1 MDIPVLR
8 QDLRLLPGSRDEA
21 GESGWLLYDPLR
33 HQYFALTRSALLL
46 LRLLPKI
53 TSLDDLKTQ
62 LASDQAQVDDH
73 DIEQFLGFL
82 NDNFLSVGSDAAH
95 VTRIAQAHKKRQ
107 SHWFMWLVHNYL
119 FIKIPL
125 IRPDNMLDKLLRMT
139 RPLASRPARLAT
151 YALGLYGVF
160 ALIWQWEQFVTTFDH
175 FFNWQGLSYYLLAL
189 IGVKIAHEMGHA
201 LVAKHHNLRVSSMG
215 VALLVLF
222 PVLYTDNTD
231 AWRLTDQRKKLQ
243 IVLAGLTVELHIAL
257 LALFSWG
264 ILDDGPA
271 KSAAFFLA
279 TTSIAGSLLV
289 NLSPFMRFD
298 GYYALADFLGM
309 QNLQPRAFEL
319 ARWQLRQWLF
329 GLPENAPEP
338 FLPGKHFFLVIYS
351 FATWIYRFFLF
362 IGIALLVYFMAF
374 KLLGLFLFIV
384 EIIWF
389 ILRPIYAEMKRWWA
403 KRAIFSFNRPT
414 LRSVFIF
421 LLLSGFAFAPW
432 RMSISTPAILESGK
446 QIPIHL
452 KEAAQVAE
460 LRAENHQYVKAGA
473 VLLVASQPSLEHD
486 IESTARRTRLLEL
499 ELRRYANSRDD
510 LNNKLVTEQK
520 LGEMQSR
527 LSALMARRAE
537 LTLRAP
543 AAGYLQ
549 LSRPIS
555 VGQWVQPS
563 EQLFFIFDKQRPQ
576 IVAFIS
582 ERQMH
587 RISRDSAA
595 TFIANDGIQEKLRA
609 HIATIEETAIESVTY
624 YEMTSEHGGPIAVR
638 QDASDGASR
647 PEEAYYKALAHPM
660 TQDENVNHNI
670 IGELHIETAAYA
682 PYNALWNSIAALLVR
697 ESSF

>member
-21 GESGWLLYDPLR
+21 GETGWLLYDPLR

-53 TSLDDLKTQ
+53 KSMEDLRAR
-62 LASDQAQVDDH
+62 LAGDQAQIDDH
-73 DIEQFLGFL
+73 EIEQFLGFL
-82 NDNFLSVGSDAAH
+82 KDNFLSVGSDAAH
-95 VTRIAQAHKKRQ
+95 VAKISDAHKKRQ
-107 SHWFMWLVHNYL
+107 HHWFMWLVHNYL
-119 FIKIPL
+119 FIKIPM
-125 IRPDNMLDKLLRMT
+125 IRPDGMLEKLLHVA
-139 RPLASRPARLAT
+139 RPLASRPARLLT
-151 YALGLYGVF
+151 YALGLYGFF
-160 ALIWQWEQFVTTFDH
+160 ALIWQWEHFLTTFDH
-175 FFNWQGLSYYLLAL
+175 FFNWQGLSYYILAL
-189 IGVKIAHEMGHA
+189 IGVKIAHELGHA
-201 LVAKHHNLRVSSMG
+201 LVAKHHGLRVSSMG

-243 IVLAGLTVELHIAL
+243 IVLAGLAVELHIAL
-257 LALFSWG
+257 LAIFSWG

-298 GYYALADFLGM
+298 GYYALSDFLGM

-338 FLPGKHFFLVIYS
+338 FAPGKHLFLVIYS
-351 FATWIYRFFLF
+351 FATWIYRLFLF

-374 KLLGLFLFIV
+374 KLLGLFLFVV

-403 KRAIFSFNRPT
+403 KRALFSFNRPT
-414 LRSVFIF
+414 LRSIFVF
-421 LLLSGFAFAPW
+421 LLLTGLAFAPW
-432 RMSISTPAILESGK
+432 RMSVSSPAVLESGK
-446 QIPIHL
+446 QIPMHVQ
-452 KEAAQVAE
+452 EPAQISEIKV
-460 LRAENHQYVKAGA
+460 ENQQYVEAGT
-473 VLLVASQPSLEHD
+473 VLLIANQPSLTHD
-486 IESTARRTRLLEL
+486 IESTTRKTRLLEL
-499 ELRRYANSRDD
+499 ALRRYANSTSD

-520 LGEMQSR
+520 LAEMQSR
-527 LSALMARRAE
+527 LKALEARRAE

-549 LSRPIS
+549 LSRPLS

-563 EQLFFIFDKQRPQ
+563 DQLFFIFDRQSPQ

-582 ERQMH
+582 EGQMH

-595 TFIANDGIQEKLRA
+595 TFIANDGVHGALRA
-609 HIATIEETAIESVTY
+609 HIDAIEETAIESVTY
-624 YEMTSEHGGPIAVR
+624 HEMTSEHGGPIAVR
-638 QDASDGASR
+638 QDASDGAPR
-647 PEEAYYKALAHPM
+647 PEEAYYKAIAHPISQGD
-660 TQDENVNHNI
+660 TVNHNI
-670 IGELHIETAAYA
+670 VGELHIETSPYA
-682 PYNALWNSIAALLVR
+682 PFDALWNGVAALLVR
-697 ESSF
+697 ESGF

>member
-8 QDLRLLPGSRDEA
+8 QDLRLLPGGRDEA
-21 GESGWLLYDPLR
+21 GETGWLLYDPLR

-53 TSLDDLKTQ
+53 KSMEDLRAR
-62 LASDQAQVDDH
+62 LAGDQAQIDDH
-73 DIEQFLGFL
+73 EIEQFLGFL
-82 NDNFLSVGSDAAH
+82 KDNFLSVGSDAAH
-95 VTRIAQAHKKRQ
+95 VAKISDAHKKRQ
-107 SHWFMWLVHNYL
+107 HHWFMWLVHNYL
-119 FIKIPL
+119 FIKIPM
-125 IRPDNMLDKLLRMT
+125 IRPDGMLEKLLHVA
-139 RPLASRPARLAT
+139 RPLASRPARLLT
-151 YALGLYGVF
+151 YALGLYGFF
-160 ALIWQWEQFVTTFDH
+160 ALIWQWEHFLTTFDH
-175 FFNWQGLSYYLLAL
+175 FFNWQGLSYYILAL
-189 IGVKIAHEMGHA
+189 IGVKIAHELGHA
-201 LVAKHHNLRVSSMG
+201 LVAKHHGLRVSSMG

-243 IVLAGLTVELHIAL
+243 IVLAGLAVELHIAL
-257 LALFSWG
+257 LAIFSWG

-298 GYYALADFLGM
+298 GYYALSDFLGM

-338 FLPGKHFFLVIYS
+338 FAPGKHLFLVIYS
-351 FATWIYRFFLF
+351 FATWIYRLFLF

-374 KLLGLFLFIV
+374 KLLGLFLFVV

-403 KRAIFSFNRPT
+403 KRALFSFNRPT
-414 LRSVFIF
+414 LRSIFVF
-421 LLLSGFAFAPW
+421 LLLTGLAFAPW
-432 RMSISTPAILESGK
+432 RMSVSSPAVLESGK
-446 QIPIHL
+446 QIPMHVQ
-452 KEAAQVAE
+452 EPAQISEIKV
-460 LRAENHQYVKAGA
+460 ENQQYVEAGT
-473 VLLVASQPSLEHD
+473 VLLIANQPSLTHD
-486 IESTARRTRLLEL
+486 IESTTRKTRLLEL
-499 ELRRYANSRDD
+499 ALRRYANSTSD

-520 LGEMQSR
+520 LAEMQSR
-527 LSALMARRAE
+527 LKALKARRTE

-549 LSRPIS
+549 LSRPLS

-563 EQLFFIFDKQRPQ
+563 DQLFFIFDRQSPQ

-582 ERQMH
+582 EGQMH

-595 TFIANDGIQEKLRA
+595 TFIANDGVHGALRA
-609 HIATIEETAIESVTY
+609 HIDAIEETAIESVTY
-624 YEMTSEHGGPIAVR
+624 HEMTSEHGGPIAVR
-638 QDASDGASR
+638 QDASDGAPR
-647 PEEAYYKALAHPM
+647 PEEAYYKAIAHPISQGD
-660 TQDENVNHNI
+660 TVNHNI
-670 IGELHIETAAYA
+670 VGELHIETSPYA
-682 PYNALWNSIAALLVR
+682 PFDALWNGVAALLVR
-697 ESSF
+697 ESGF